1 LESLGYETL
10 YVSRGCS
17 NHLHSIGSLGRIH
30 FVYVEGETGE
40 KIFPEAQPYFLEDLS
55 IPLVRPE
62 RLTALKVFAM
72 KNDPQR
78 TFREMADIRAMRQ
91 KPSAQDRNLAGYLD
105 FLEEIGAFDTQK
117 KDVKIYGEMFEL

>member
-1 LESLGYETL
+1 VVRVRDQQRIVGFLESIRYETL
-10 YVSRGCS
+10 HRTRGFS
-17 NHLHSIGSLGRIH
+17 NHLHSIRSLGRSD

-40 KIFPEAQPYFLEDLS
+40 KIFSEAQPFFLEDLS

-62 RLTALKVFAM
+62 HLTALKVFAM
-72 KNDPQR
+72 KNDPQM

-105 FLEEIGAFDTQK
+105 FLEEIGAFDT
-117 KDVKIYGEMFEL
+117 